1 MIAKLRHFVPSSAL
15 TNIYK
20 SSILTYLTY
29 GLVAWGNT
37 SKNYLNKVVV
47 LQKRVLI
54 EKNMQS
60 PCLKMRKFCLLPSYI
75 MKLYVNEC
83 SMFIT
88 TVHLLISWNLLREL
102 QTSIHALLAHQRHN
116 SIAFSTLGLKCK
128 KSLFV
133 RWCHSLEWETQW
145 ILKFVK
151 NSFKKETKR
160 ALLDILETEDTYM
173 EPDEIMLKFKHSK
186 IESNSTSSSIF
197 FVHLETLG
205 LFLLHNEHLPFSF
218 FLFLRIFLPFM
229 CRKLFK
235 SSILVNILW
244 RIELQSNSIT
254 SYENDGGSSKRN
266 FFLRDTQ
273 KANAQHRVMLLR
285 TANTDPKHR
294 KYFNANVVTLN
305 SILISS

>member
-102 QTSIHALLAHQRHN
+102 QTSIHALLAPQRHN

-128 KSLFV
+128 KKSLFV
-133 RWCHSLEWETQW
+133 RWCQSLEWETQW

-151 NSFKKETKR
+151 EILQKRNKK
-160 ALLDILETEDTYM
+160 
-173 EPDEIMLKFKHSK
+173 
-186 IESNSTSSSIF
+186 SSSQYSRNWRFLYGAWWDNAKIQTQQNWIKFNQFFNIF
-197 FVHLETLG
+197 CTLRNTG
-205 LFLLHNEHLPFSF
+205 TFS
-218 FLFLRIFLPFM
+218 P
-229 CRKLFK
+229 
-235 SSILVNILW
+235 
-244 RIELQSNSIT
+244 T
-254 SYENDGGSSKRN
+254 
-266 FFLRDTQ
+266 
-273 KANAQHRVMLLR
+273 
-285 TANTDPKHR
+285 
-294 KYFNANVVTLN
+294 
-305 SILISS
+305 